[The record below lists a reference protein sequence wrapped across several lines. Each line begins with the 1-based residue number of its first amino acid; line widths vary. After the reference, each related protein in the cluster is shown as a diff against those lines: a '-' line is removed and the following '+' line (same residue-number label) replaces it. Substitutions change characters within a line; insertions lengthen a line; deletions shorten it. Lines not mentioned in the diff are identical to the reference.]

1 MKSSFFKFSMQDFDH
16 VKNLQ
21 QMRERL
27 LNILLTSAFIFG
39 TALVAVAMI
48 PAFQRGMYE
57 FLVIYALIYL
67 WLIVVTFVPRL
78 PFNVRTGAWFN
89 VRTTSW
95 LSFFFV
101 LGVINLYLSGFNA
114 DAGLFFLT
122 FVAMSA
128 LLFDL
133 RRGLLAFGLSIAF
146 ILFFGY
152 LTVSGRFELQM
163 ETPQPADPLLWI
175 IGGAVFLVTSMSL
188 IIALTVLVRGLV
200 VNLAKATTEAEKL
213 EELNRTLRASEER
226 YRSLV
231 EISPDLI
238 VLIGLDGNVI
248 LANSPGLALFG
259 YDRNDLLGNDFMEFI
274 LPEDRPLAAESLQ
287 QTLRAGTVKNI
298 VLRALRK
305 DSSVFFAEF
314 STSLI
319 RDGMG
324 QPQAVMSVGRDFTAR
339 KQAELALQEARD
351 ELENKVRD
359 RTAELVSASERL
371 RELLARSPAVIF
383 AARYEENY
391 PAIYYSDNILE
402 MMGYTPQQFAG
413 DPKFWRDRIH
423 PEDVAETLAETARL
437 EQTGMSTLEY
447 RFLHQDG
454 TYHWTRETVRLIRS
468 PQGEPLELVGSW
480 VDITAQRQAEVA
492 LIESEK
498 KYKSLVENVN
508 VGIFQ
513 STLDGKFIHANSAVI
528 AMSGYASPDEFLQL
542 PAQNM
547 YADQGDREA
556 AILQLRQNGYVK
568 NYEARSR
575 KQDGSLYWVSMNAV
589 LLQDKDGNPTSILGS
604 VADITER
611 KHAEEALADAKN
623 ELEGRV
629 AERTRELLETQGQLR
644 NLTKEVV
651 LAQEEERRHVSRE
664 LHDEAGQAL
673 VSMKYG
679 LEAILADLPDASP
692 PVQRRLASALQQL
705 DQTMERIRHLAHSL
719 RPPLFDVADL
729 DLTLKDYCREFAE
742 STGLQI
748 EYSGASALDLSEEA
762 GLSFFRFLQEA
773 LTNVARHANAT
784 RVDVKL
790 SQHDGRLSLS
800 VADNGV
806 GASDDTRTD
815 GRGHIGMRERFLMLG
830 GEVRIQS
837 RGRSG
842 FVITASIPAKVNDG
856 REESA
861 A

>member
-27 LNILLTSAFIFG
+27 LNILLISAFIFG
-39 TALVAVAMI
+39 TVLVAVAMI

-57 FLVIYALIYL
+57 FPVIYALIYL

-78 PFNVRTGAWFN
+78 PFSMRTGAWFN
-89 VRTTSW
+89 VRTASW

-128 LLFDL
+128 LLIDF

-146 ILFFGY
+146 IVFFGY
-152 LTVSGRFELQM
+152 LTVTGRFQLQM

-188 IIALTVLVRGLV
+188 IIALTLLVRGLV

-213 EELNRTLRASEER
+213 EEVNRTLRASEER

-248 LANSPGLALFG
+248 LTNSPGLELFG
-259 YDRNDLLGNDFMEFI
+259 YHRSEVLGSDFTEFI

-287 QTLRAGTVKNI
+287 QTLRVGTVKNV

-305 DSSVFFAEF
+305 DGSVFFAEF

-324 QPQAVMSVGRDFTAR
+324 QPQAVMSIGRDISAR

-359 RTAELVSASERL
+359 RTAELVSASEHLSENEATSRVILNATTASLALLDSAGTVLAANNITGERL
-371 RELLARSPAVIF
+371 GRSLDDILGKS
-383 AARYEENY
+383 
-391 PAIYYSDNILE
+391 IYQFFPDEVAKSRKNHLE
-402 MMGYTPQQFAG
+402 KVF
-413 DPKFWRDRIH
+413 
-423 PEDVAETLAETARL
+423 
-437 EQTGMSTLEY
+437 QTGEAVHFEDSRQGLWFENHI
-447 RFLHQDG
+447 FPILNPDG
-454 TYHWTRETVRLIRS
+454 
-468 PQGEPLELVGSW
+468 Q
-480 VDITAQRQAEVA
+480 VA
-492 LIESEK
+492 R
-498 KYKSLVENVN
+498 VV
-508 VGIFQ
+508 V
-513 STLDGKFIHANSAVI
+513 SA
-528 AMSGYASPDEFLQL
+528 
-542 PAQNM
+542 
-547 YADQGDREA
+547 R
-556 AILQLRQNGYVK
+556 
-568 NYEARSR
+568 
-575 KQDGSLYWVSMNAV
+575 
-589 LLQDKDGNPTSILGS
+589 
-604 VADITER
+604 DITER
-611 KHAEEALADAKN
+611 KRMEQSLKDAKSR
-623 ELEGRV
+623 LEERV
-629 AERTRELLETQGQLR
+629 EERTRELLETQGQLR

-806 GASDDTRTD
+806 GASDTRTD
-815 GRGHIGMRERFLMLG
+815 GRGHVGMRERFLMLG
-830 GEVRIQS
+830 GEVLIQS

-842 FVITASIPAKVNDG
+842 FVITANIPCKGNDG